1 MEQLLARWRDLQA
14 TLISQIPEI
23 LLALIVL
30 AIALLID
37 ERVQNAVERV
47 VGRRDGQRELARLL
61 GRMAR
66 IGVVIAA
73 LLIIVSIFQWYPL
86 LASFVASL
94 GIAGLIIAFALQ
106 DITKNFAAGVLLL
119 LLRPFRLEDQIRVRD
134 FEGTVTDISLR
145 ATTLRTVD
153 GTEVLVPNADVYIS
167 PIINYTR
174 YPRRRYH
181 VALSLPAEVPVE
193 VALSRLQATL
203 AQLPAVEAQ
212 PAPEVRVTGIAG
224 DNLTLDAAFWI
235 RSNHPDAPGILSQ
248 ATTRLHATLRDLRAQ
263 TAPSA
268 PEEA

>member
-1 MEQLLARWRDLQA
+1 MQPLLERWRDLQA
-14 TLISQIPEI
+14 TLIGQIPEI

-37 ERVQNAVERV
+37 ERVQLAVERI

-61 GRMAR
+61 GRIAR
-66 IGVVIAA
+66 IGVVIVA

-145 ATTLRTVD
+145 ATTLRTAD

-174 YPRRRYH
+174 YPLRRYH
-181 VALSLPAEVPVE
+181 IALTLPAEVAAD
-193 VALSRLQATL
+193 VAQPRLQAAL
-203 AQLPAVEAQ
+203 AQLPGVEPH
-212 PAPEVRVTGIAG
+212 PAPAVRVTGIAG
-224 DNLTLDAAFWI
+224 ENLTLDAAFWI
-235 RSNHPDAPGILSQ
+235 RSNHPDASGIVSQ
-248 ATTRLHATLRDLRAQ
+248 ATTLLHATLRDLRAQ
-263 TAPSA
+263 SA
-268 PEEA
+268 PAAPTT